1 MLPAIPVMLKTA
13 ATSIAKQAA
22 VDAASGMLSG
32 AAKKKFSKVT
42 ENNSA
47 KQKLEREYSK
57 SFKDLEEVDTSN
69 NVMSIQDSFN
79 SKLDSI
85 VSTDPES
92 SNLIKAVKDSNKATA
107 ELVSESL
114 KEVNADVSTLAG
126 NLEAVNA
133 NIESVGQMSTLA
145 AETSAVG
152 VGSSSNFIS
161 DITDAVKNVIQTL
174 LGGTLLLISSALQSI
189 SRKLD
194 NTKSEEGGDTT
205 GMSGL
210 NLVGDEE
217 TEALKKQMDE
227 AYDAMNK
234 AKRLDFANKDAYATQ
249 FYKSGFT
256 SNVDSLKEAF
266 SDPSKALERYIKAN
280 PDSGISISDDE
291 SQNFLN
297 LVKANKDLKFW
308 NQGYVPFSKDILG
321 SSDEDILNYYS
332 EYKQVG
338 EESTKEQIRARK
350 EDYEGKKAKFEE
362 ATERRKSEVSKK
374 ISDKVMSLLSVDN
387 MSSEEVLKKL
397 TTDEDGKVVNAS
409 LANLLSYYS
418 TDKGKKKNEYNLS
431 QESID
436 LYDKVVP
443 NLVKGLKSY
452 IDKDSLSD
460 STEGEV
466 TFNSSNSDFLK
477 YVVGLGGDLNNTYL
491 FGNSENS
498 EVFKEAVKSIRD
510 FKLKLVNSSGES
522 SREAFGLDE
531 KENTLSVIHKG
542 MDKYDDIYLAPVS
555 EDNLTDKDIE
565 LMEKYNGI
573 SYEDLMNKLE
583 GISQKV
589 DASTALTVSATAQ
602 SAQDIKATVNKLDNR
617 SINVINQP
625 VEMDQ

>member
-22 VDAASGMLSG
+22 VDAASGMLGG
-32 AAKKKFSKVT
+32 AAKKKLSKVT
-42 ENNSA
+42 ENNSD
-47 KQKLEREYSK
+47 KQRFEREYSK
-57 SFKDLEEVDTSN
+57 NFKDLEEVDTSN

-79 SKLDSI
+79 SNLDSI

-107 ELVSESL
+107 ELVTESL

-161 DITDAVKNVIQTL
+161 DVADAVKNVIQTL

-256 SNVDSLKEAF
+256 SDVDSLKEAF
-266 SDPSKALERYIKAN
+266 SDPSKALEQYIKAN
-280 PDSGISISDDE
+280 PNSGISISDDE

-338 EESTKEQIRARK
+338 EESTKEQIRTRRA
-350 EDYEGKKAKFEE
+350 DYEDKKAKFEE

-374 ISDKVMSLLSVDN
+374 ISDKVMSLLAVDN
-387 MSSEEVLKKL
+387 MSSEEVLEKL
-397 TTDEDGKVVNAS
+397 TTDEDGKVVNTS

-510 FKLKLVNSSGES
+510 SKLKLVNSSGES

-555 EDNLTDKDIE
+555 EDNITDKDIE

-573 SYEDLMNKLE
+573 SYKDLMDKLE

-589 DASTALTVSATAQ
+589 DASTALNVSATAQ
-602 SAQDIKATVNKLDNR
+602 SAQDIKAKLNKLDNR
-617 SINVINQP
+617 GINVINQP

>member
-1 MLPAIPVMLKTA
+1 MLPAIPVVLKTA

-32 AAKKKFSKVT
+32 AAKKKLSKVT
-42 ENNSA
+42 ENNSD
-47 KQKLEREYSK
+47 KQRLEREYSK
-57 SFKDLEEVDTSN
+57 TFKDLEEVDTSN

-145 AETSAVG
+145 AETSAMG

-161 DITDAVKNVIQTL
+161 GVADAVKNVIQTL
-174 LGGTLLLISSALQSI
+174 LGGTLLLISGALQSI

-210 NLVGDEE
+210 NLVGDEK

-227 AYDAMNK
+227 AYTEMNK

-256 SNVDSLKEAF
+256 SDVDSLKEAF
-266 SDPSKALERYIKAN
+266 SDPSKALEQYIKAN
-280 PDSGISISDDE
+280 PDSGISISDDD

-350 EDYEGKKAKFEE
+350 EDYEDKKAKFEE
-362 ATERRKSEVSKK
+362 ATGRRKSEVSKK
-374 ISDKVMSLLSVDN
+374 ISDKVMSLLAIDN
-387 MSSEEVLKKL
+387 MSSEEVLEKL
-397 TTDEDGKVVNAS
+397 TTDEDGKVVNTS

-510 FKLKLVNSSGES
+510 SKLKLVNSSGES

-555 EDNLTDKDIE
+555 EDKITDKDIE

-589 DASTALTVSATAQ
+589 DASTALNVSATAQ
-602 SAQDIKATVNKLDNR
+602 SAQDIKAKLNTLDNR